1 MKNVHVLVLL
11 MSLSALVCYGQYKH
25 GHNFTHN
32 YQNHVKLV
40 RKLLEQK
47 HYLTVSRGLYSHS
60 DYPMCVRSRF
70 ESHALAGVIHKLHY
84 YGQESKRTRTH
95 GKRHTIRAFIEAKA
109 EDVPVLHIS
118 AYLAG
123 GNEDPRV
130 SGRYDILYAANIC
143 FIVRTR
149 KHGPLQCLLWR
160 RAVATER
167 QRAPCR
173 DAFRKLCG
181 RYTGHKFLY
190 TKHRCP
196 SSNKT

>member
-1 MKNVHVLVLL
+1 MKHLYVLVLL
-11 MSLSALVCYGQYKH
+11 MHLSALVSYGQFKH
-25 GHNFTHN
+25 GQNFTHN
-32 YQNHVKLV
+32 YQNQVKLV

-47 HYLTVSRGLYSHS
+47 RYLTVSRGLYSHS

-84 YGQESKRTRTH
+84 YGQESKGKRRP
-95 GKRHTIRAFIEAKA
+95 GKRHTIRAFIEVKA

-123 GNEDPRV
+123 GNVDPRV

-167 QRAPCR
+167 QRVPCR
-173 DAFRKLCG
+173 DAFRKLCAG
-181 RYTGHKFLY
+181 YRGHTFVY
-190 TKHRCP
+190 TKDRCP
-196 SSNKT
+196 SGNAT